1 MFLSPIIRLFR
12 IGSPSLLVNHGLYG
26 HIRLIVGGSIDMISL
41 PVPSYSSTCA
51 KAAGY
56 PVLLALKCMLV
67 AFAANNKGH
76 DGHWREKLEEED
88 TLLRKEI
95 NNLPLSGR

>member
-1 MFLSPIIRLFR
+1 M
-12 IGSPSLLVNHGLYG
+12 GL
-26 HIRLIVGGSIDMISL
+26 
-41 PVPSYSSTCA
+41 PSYSSTCA

-76 DGHWREKLEEED
+76 DGHWREKPEEED
-88 TLLRKEI
+88 TLLRNEI